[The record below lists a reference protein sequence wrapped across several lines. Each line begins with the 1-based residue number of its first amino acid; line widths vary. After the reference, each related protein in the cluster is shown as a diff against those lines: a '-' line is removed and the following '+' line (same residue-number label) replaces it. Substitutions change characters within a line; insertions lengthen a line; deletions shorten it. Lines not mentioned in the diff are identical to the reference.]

1 MALPAIR
8 PLEAFPVDQ
17 DGQRLIGLRDP
28 EGIIEE
34 HVLLTP
40 PAFFVACHLDGMNDI
55 TDIQYAFASQ
65 FGGQLLFSE
74 DIRRI
79 VEDLDARGLLQTER
93 FAARRQQ
100 LEETFA
106 RAETR
111 PAYLAGKSYPG
122 QREHLRPFLDAFF
135 SQAGGP
141 VGRPEV
147 PRGEGLPVRCLI
159 VPHIDFHRGGHAYA
173 HGYLR
178 LCQQGQPDTVFI
190 FGVAHAAP
198 PVPFILTQKHFE
210 TPFGVLE
217 TDRDIVRQLAAV
229 CTWDPY
235 AYEMVHRTEHSIEF
249 QAVMLSYLYGRAV
262 RIVPILCAAFGP
274 EFEPETCT
282 MPADVTAFL
291 DACRGM
297 VEAMPQRL
305 SVIAGADLAHVGRRF
320 GDPFDIDQ
328 TIVSAVEARDREDLQ
343 HVMAGDA
350 ERFYWSVL
358 RDQNRRRVCGLNCIY
373 AALRTVP
380 GALRDGELLHYAY
393 AHDPAGGIV
402 SFADILFA

>member
-17 DGQRLIGLRDP
+17 DGQRLIALRDP
-28 EGIIEE
+28 EGIVDE

-40 PAFFVACHLDGMNDI
+40 PAFFVACHLDGVNDL
-55 TDIQYAFASQ
+55 TDIQYAFANQ

-79 VEDLDARGLLQTER
+79 VADLDARGLLQTER
-93 FAARRQQ
+93 FTARQRQ
-100 LEETFA
+100 LAETFA

-111 PAYLAGKSYPG
+111 PAYLAGKSYPAP
-122 QREHLRPFLDAFF
+122 QEHLRPFLDAFF
-135 SQAGGP
+135 AQAGGP
-141 VGRPEV
+141 AGRPEA
-147 PRGEGLPVRCLI
+147 PQAEGLPTRCLI
-159 VPHIDFHRGGHAYA
+159 VPHIDFHRGGPAYA

-178 LCQQGQPDTVFI
+178 LYQQGQPDTVFI

-235 AYEMVHRTEHSIEF
+235 AYELVHRTEHSIEF
-249 QAVMLSYLYGRAV
+249 QAVMLSYLYGPTV

-274 EFEPETCT
+274 EFEPETTT
-282 MPADVTAFL
+282 MPADVTTFL
-291 DACRGM
+291 DACRGI
-297 VEAMPQRL
+297 VAAMPQRL

-320 GDPFDIDQ
+320 GDAFDIDR
-328 TIVSAVEARDREDLQ
+328 TVVGAVEARDREDLQ

-350 ERFYWSVL
+350 DRFYWSVL
-358 RDQNRRRVCGLNCIY
+358 QDQNRRRVCGLNCIY
-373 AALRTVP
+373 AALRTAP
-380 GALRDGELLHYAY
+380 GTICDGELLHYNY